1 MENQQ
6 ITGVAVRVSEV
17 KSTSEG
23 KYKYRT
29 IHIKVDGEYPQT
41 YEVEFQQGNTAL
53 LDNVPAGQ
61 KLTITA
67 NLQGREWENKE
78 GTPLIFMKLVGWKI
92 QKLS

>member
-1 MENQQ
+1 MQNQ

-17 KSTSEG
+17 KASKEG
-23 KYKYRT
+23 KYKNRT
-29 IHIKVDGEYPQT
+29 IHIKVDGEFPQI

-67 NLQGREWENKE
+67 NLQGREWVNQE